1 MLRSGLL
8 KQVYQTQSNLC
19 VGLDTDPASVPKH
32 LADNYQNPL
41 LAFNQSI
48 ISATA
53 PYCIGYK
60 INTAFYEA
68 LGAHGWELMD
78 ATIQSIPAGK
88 FVIADAKRSDIGNT
102 AAQYARAFFELL
114 DVDAITLSPYMGRDG
129 IMPFLDYPEKAVIVL
144 ALTSNPSASDFQYLN
159 VKDRPMY
166 EQVLAEA
173 SYWADQERL
182 MFVVGATRSDELRTV
197 RENYPH
203 HALLVPGIGSQGGSL
218 EDVMQHGLGPDHALL
233 VNVSRDI
240 LYQSSGPD
248 YAEAAGT
255 QAATYQQNMQNF
267 L

>member
-19 VGLDTDPASVPKH
+19 VGLDTDPARVPKH
-32 LADNYQNPL
+32 LADNYQKPL
-41 LAFNQSI
+41 LAFNQSV

-53 PYCIGYK
+53 PYCIAYK

-68 LGAHGWELMD
+68 LGAPGWELMD

-88 FVIADAKRSDIGNT
+88 FVIADAKRGDIGNT

-114 DVDAITLSPYMGRDG
+114 DVDAITLSPYMGRDA
-129 IMPFLDYPEKAVIVL
+129 IMPFLDYPDKAVIVL
-144 ALTSNPSASDFQYLN
+144 ALTSNKSASDFQYLT
-159 VKDRPMY
+159 VKERPMY
-166 EQVLAEA
+166 QQVLAEA
-173 SYWADQERL
+173 SNWADPEKM
-182 MFVVGATRSDELRTV
+182 MFVVGATKAEELKTI
-197 RENYPH
+197 REGYPH
-203 HALLVPGIGSQGGSL
+203 HCLLVPGIGSQGGSL
-218 EDVMQHGLGPDHALL
+218 EEVMRHGVGPDHALL

-248 YAEAAGT
+248 FAEAAAS
-255 QAATYQQNMQNF
+255 QAAIYQQNMQKF